1 MKIINRTKYID
12 FIKPFVNKD
21 LIKVLVGSRRTGKT
35 CVLLQLIDEL
45 KIIDTKAN
53 IIYINKED
61 ADFRNITDHVQ
72 LYDYVKS
79 KSKQNAQNFVLIDEV
94 QEIKNFEIALRE
106 LLVKKYD
113 IYCTGSN
120 ARMLSSDL
128 ATHLSGRY
136 IEIPIYG
143 LSFQEFMSFHGLDKN
158 KDTLLKFIKY
168 GGLPY
173 LINLKLEDDVVYQ
186 YHKNIYN
193 TIILKDIVARYSIRD
208 VDFLDRLTEYLC
220 DCLGSYVSSKKIT
233 DFLKAQQVK
242 LSINTVQNYL
252 QYLVNSFFVDR
263 VKRYDIQGKKLFE
276 INDKYYFRDLGL
288 KHSIVPYKPNDISK
302 VLENLVYNKL
312 VSDHYKVNIGKLGDM
327 EIDFIATKNNQTKY
341 IQVAYQLTDDKVME
355 REFGNLLQIPDNY
368 EKIVVSADD
377 FATGNYKGIKH
388 IHILDFLTV

>member
-355 REFGNLLQIPDNY
+355 REFGNLLLIPDNY

>member
-12 FIKPFVNKD
+12 FIRPFVNKD

-61 ADFRNITDHVQ
+61 ADFRHIANNIQ

-158 KDTLLKFIKY
+158 KDTLLKYIKY

-173 LINLKLEDDVVYQ
+173 LINLQLEDDVVYQ

-377 FATGNYKGIKH
+377 FATGNYKGIQH

>member
-12 FIKPFVNKD
+12 FIRPFVNKD

-35 CVLLQLIDEL
+35 CVLLQLIEEL
-45 KIIDTKAN
+45 KNIDTKAN
-53 IIYINKED
+53 IININKED
-61 ADFRNITDHVQ
+61 ADFRHIANNIQ

-377 FATGNYKGIKH
+377 FATGNYKGIQH

>member
-377 FATGNYKGIKH
+377 FATGNYKGIQH